1 MTNKTKKPLFAS
13 GLYIALSLCVLA
25 VIAIGAYSAVNQLFF
40 ETVENPITQK
50 PLEDLNTSVD
60 KEEHLAPEIPV
71 ISPETENDEQ
81 TQETLKDEETT
92 AKPQEEI
99 SVEQTKPSERIF
111 MSPVTSDE
119 IAKEFKIEELLY
131 SATMND
137 YRTHS
142 GIDISCEIGSA
153 VCAFTD
159 GVVESI
165 HADPLMGQTIVL
177 NHGDGLKS
185 IYQNLA
191 LEIPEGIIAGVEVH
205 AGDLIGA
212 VGETA
217 IIECAEEPHLHFE
230 VMQDNTFVDPKTY
243 LK

>member
-40 ETVENPITQK
+40 KTTDKPITQN
-50 PLEDLNTSVD
+50 PLDELNTNAD
-60 KEEHLAPEIPV
+60 KQEELTPDIPI
-71 ISPETENDEQ
+71 ISPEAEEDDAEDA
-81 TQETLKDEETT
+81 LKDEETST
-92 AKPQEEI
+92 EPQEDI
-99 SVEQTKPSERIF
+99 PIEQPETSERIF
-111 MSPVTSDE
+111 MSPVTSDK

-142 GIDISCEIGSA
+142 GIDIACEVGSA
-153 VCAFTD
+153 VSAFTD

-177 NHGDGLKS
+177 DHGDGLKS
-185 IYQNLA
+185 IYQNLS
-191 LEIPEGIIAGVEVH
+191 LEIPDGILAGVEVH

-230 VMQDNTFVDPKTY
+230 VMKNDSFIDPGKY

>member
-1 MTNKTKKPLFAS
+1 
-13 GLYIALSLCVLA
+13 
-25 VIAIGAYSAVNQLFF
+25 
-40 ETVENPITQK
+40 
-50 PLEDLNTSVD
+50 
-60 KEEHLAPEIPV
+60 
-71 ISPETENDEQ
+71 
-81 TQETLKDEETT
+81 
-92 AKPQEEI
+92 
-99 SVEQTKPSERIF
+99 

-212 VGETA
+212 VGESA